1 MPSHSTGLLRN
12 INGVATGKAPFSAL
26 ENVSA
31 ADFEKSLHAA
41 ARYVDH
47 LLYLCSSR
55 LGLDHARVLLGRYAL
70 PVLTRVLHRSDG
82 RFRDKAEADRAL
94 GWYIH
99 AALRGRFAGSTETV
113 L

>member
-41 ARYVDH
+41 ARYVDP

-55 LGLDHARVLLGRYAL
+55 LGLDHDRVLLGRYAL
-70 PVLTRVLHRSDG
+70 PVLTRVLHHRPDG

-94 GWYIH
+94 SWYIH
-99 AALRGRFAGSTETV
+99 AALRGRFA
-113 L
+113 